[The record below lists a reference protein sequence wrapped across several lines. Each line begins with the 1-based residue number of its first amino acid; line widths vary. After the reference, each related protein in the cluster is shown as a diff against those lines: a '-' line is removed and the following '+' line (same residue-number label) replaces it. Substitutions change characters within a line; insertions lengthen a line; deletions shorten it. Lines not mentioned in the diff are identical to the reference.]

1 MQEHLLDAAD
11 QFGGAG
17 ISDRSARPAERD
29 PRRIARQRPQRL
41 PAHGRKGIERIG
53 HGSSNC
59 FCRLFCVLVFLGLRS
74 CQCGRT
80 LEQRNRGAELK
91 TSSAQKAADSL
102 ARFRDRLSL
111 PLIAAPMF
119 LVSGVD
125 LVVAAC
131 RNGVIGAFPTVNCRS
146 PEQLDGWLGDIETQL
161 QRHSDGSGKPAAPIC
176 PNLIVHRSNA
186 RLPGDLQVLLRHRP
200 EIVITSVG
208 SPAPVLA
215 ALHDAGSL
223 VFADVA
229 SIRHAERAVEAGAD
243 GLVLLTAGAGGQT
256 GWLNPFVFV
265 RAVRAFF
272 DGPVVL
278 AGGIGDGH
286 ALRAARVLGC
296 DLAYMGTKFIATRE
310 SMADIRY
317 KEMLVASSA
326 DDILLTSAFTGLQTN
341 RLPPSIEAAGLDP
354 DNLPLRGAID
364 IGKDIDIGER
374 ENRPKRWKDI
384 WSAGHSVSGV
394 MEVLSVDEMIARTLA
409 EYRKAIAR
417 VRLG

>member
-1 MQEHLLDAAD
+1 LN
-11 QFGGAG
+11 
-17 ISDRSARPAERD
+17 SVD
-29 PRRIARQRPQRL
+29 P
-41 PAHGRKGIERIG
+41 
-53 HGSSNC
+53 
-59 FCRLFCVLVFLGLRS
+59 
-74 CQCGRT
+74 
-80 LEQRNRGAELK
+80 
-91 TSSAQKAADSL
+91 L
-102 ARFRDRLSL
+102 ARFSGRLDL

-146 PEQLDGWLGDIETQL
+146 SEQLDDWLCDIEDRL
-161 QRHSDGSGKPAAPIC
+161 QRHSDRGGKASAPIC

-186 RLPGDLQVLLRHRP
+186 RLAQDLRVLLRHKP

-215 ALHDAGSL
+215 ALHDAGAL

-229 SIRHAERAVEAGAD
+229 SIRHAERAIAAGAD

-265 RAVRAFF
+265 RAVRGFF
-272 DGPVVL
+272 DGPIVL

-286 ALRAARVLGC
+286 ALRAAQALGC

-310 SMADIRY
+310 SMADARY

-326 DDILLTSAFTGLQTN
+326 DDILLTTAFTGLQTN
-341 RLPPSIEAAGLDP
+341 MLRPSITAAGLDP
-354 DNLPLRGAID
+354 DDLPQRGAID
-364 IGKDIDIGER
+364 IGQDIDIGAR
-374 ENRPKRWKDI
+374 EKRPARWRDI
-384 WSAGHSVSGV
+384 WSAGHSTSGV
-394 MEVLSVDEMIARTLA
+394 TEVLAVDDLVARTIA
-409 EYRKAIAR
+409 EYRAADPR
-417 VRLG
+417 TC